1 MNGLILLAPGTLAAA
16 TRERTR
22 GALASGALLPIA
34 TRQCLHDA
42 GAMRFVVR
50 TMSSLARRDESRS
63 AAEAS
68 PGPRRNPFLP
78 YEDALYVAAITPTHV
93 ALLNKFP
100 VQDDHLLIV
109 TRAFAPQEALLDA
122 DDFLALAACLAEVD
136 GLAFYN
142 AGEVAGASQPHK
154 HLQLV
159 PLPLAERPC
168 GSADRG
174 RAGADPR
181 PIARRP
187 SAGPAVPLRVRS
199 IRSRSAARSA
209 IRRAGARPLLPRAP
223 GGRRDRRAHDRRR
236 RAPGHALQPARHA
249 TVAAGRA
256 PHPRVLRIDFIERT
270 RVRRCAVRP
279 QRGGT
284 RTPAA
289 RRADDRAAGGRRS
302 GHRGSE
308 SAA

>member
-34 TRQCLHDA
+34 TRQCLHDD

-50 TMSSLARRDESRS
+50 TMSSLARRAESRS

-122 DDFLALAACLAEVD
+122 NDFLALAACLAEVD

-159 PLPLAERPC
+159 PLPLADGLAGVPIEVALEPIRARSLVDQVPGLPFRC
-168 GSADRG
+168 AFAQFDPAALRDPPSAAQELGRCYRALLAAAGIGARTIGGVAHQDTPYNLLVTRRWLLVVPRTRECFGSISLNALAFGGALFVRSEEELG
-174 RAGADPR
+174 RLLRAGPMTALR
-181 PIARRP
+181 EVGA
-187 SAGPAVPLRVRS
+187 AVAV
-199 IRSRSAARSA
+199 
-209 IRRAGARPLLPRAP
+209 GASP
-223 GGRRDRRAHDRRR
+223 
-236 RAPGHALQPARHA
+236 
-249 TVAAGRA
+249 
-256 PHPRVLRIDFIERT
+256 PH
-270 RVRRCAVRP
+270 
-279 QRGGT
+279 
-284 RTPAA
+284 
-289 RRADDRAAGGRRS
+289 
-302 GHRGSE
+302 
-308 SAA
+308 

>member
-1 MNGLILLAPGTLAAA
+1 
-16 TRERTR
+16 
-22 GALASGALLPIA
+22 
-34 TRQCLHDA
+34 
-42 GAMRFVVR
+42 MRFVVR

-159 PLPLAERPC
+159 PLPLADGLAGVPIEVALEPI
-168 GSADRG
+168 
-174 RAGADPR
+174 RA

-199 IRSRSAARSA
+199 VRSRSAARSA
-209 IRRAGARPLLPRAP
+209 MPPRRSSAAATARSWRPPGSVRA
-223 GGRRDRRAHDRRR
+223 RS
-236 RAPGHALQPARHA
+236 
-249 TVAAGRA
+249 AAS
-256 PHPRVLRIDFIERT
+256 RT
-270 RVRRCAVRP
+270 RTRP
-279 QRGGT
+279 TTCSSRDGGCWSC
-284 RTPAA
+284 PAPA
-289 RRADDRAAGGRRS
+289 SASDRF
-302 GHRGSE
+302 H
-308 SAA
+308 

>member
-1 MNGLILLAPGTLAAA
+1 MNGPILLAPGTLAAA

-34 TRQCLHDA
+34 TRQCLLDD

-109 TRAFAPQEALLDA
+109 TRGFAPQEALLDA
-122 DDFLALAACLAEVD
+122 DDFLALAACLAEID

-159 PLPLAERPC
+159 PLPLADDLAGVPIEVALEPIRARSLVDQVPGLPFRC
-168 GSADRG
+168 AFARFDSAALRDPPSAAQELDHCYRALLAAAGIGARTIGGVAHQDTPYNLLVTRRWLLVVPRTRECFGSTSLNALAFGGALFVRSEEELG
-174 RAGADPR
+174 RLLRAGPMTALR
-181 PIARRP
+181 EVGA
-187 SAGPAVPLRVRS
+187 AVAVGSSP
-199 IRSRSAARSA
+199 
-209 IRRAGARPLLPRAP
+209 
-223 GGRRDRRAHDRRR
+223 
-236 RAPGHALQPARHA
+236 
-249 TVAAGRA
+249 
-256 PHPRVLRIDFIERT
+256 PH
-270 RVRRCAVRP
+270 
-279 QRGGT
+279 
-284 RTPAA
+284 
-289 RRADDRAAGGRRS
+289 
-302 GHRGSE
+302 
-308 SAA
+308 